1 MCTAFKSFK
10 QHAACPLSH
19 SRIVEQ
25 EDMPPTGQRQTL
37 MFSATFPKEIQRLAG
52 DFLHNYVFLT
62 VGRVGSSTD
71 LIVQHI
77 EYVSTDEKQHTLLD
91 LISTVEGLT
100 LVFVETKRGA
110 DELERFLCRNNLPA
124 TSIHGDRSQE
134 QREAVGGGSGLNWE
148 GGGGG
153 S

>member
-1 MCTAFKSFK
+1 M
-10 QHAACPLSH
+10 
-19 SRIVEQ
+19 
-25 EDMPPTGQRQTL
+25 
-37 MFSATFPKEIQRLAG
+37 
-52 DFLHNYVFLT
+52 
-62 VGRVGSSTD
+62 GSSTD

-77 EYVSTDEKQHTLLD
+77 EYVSNDEKKNTLLD

-134 QREAVGGGSGLNWE
+134 QREAVSRGRQGWVGARLG
-148 GGGGG
+148 
-153 S
+153 